1 METSA
6 LTLYF
11 CRKHR
16 LTFSIISKGVVFFL
30 ILLGFLSP
38 AHVAS
43 FENTKEGDWYGL
55 GDWPHYPAYIWGLPP
70 HGFPTCNDS
79 VTVTTYF
86 IDPYG
91 NPYTGS
97 VSISADACCG
107 TLHRHWHGD
116 IDTGWLGGYGSH
128 ALTVTTLVDW
138 TGGRIAA
145 QPLINQGTMVLS
157 SFDPKVLGGTL
168 RNQNRVDH
176 MGTVDLGV
184 AWGGRIQNEAGA
196 IYEFQG
202 DGTISID
209 GGGGAWPQ
217 FDNKAGATLLK
228 SGGSD
233 TATIGVVFSC
243 QGGTIDVRRGTLH
256 LKTGGGTSTGGTF
269 LVSDGAI
276 LDLTISEGDPNTFVG
291 TYTGSGSGEVRLRGG
306 TLQIGSGGAT
316 FNFPG
321 SLFQWSGGSIVG
333 NSLTNNG
340 TMNLST
346 LSTKEI
352 SALQNNGLLIQSD
365 DGNVG
370 LRWGGFLS
378 NNPGGLYDIRGD
390 GDVVCGGG
398 GGAWPQF
405 YNKAGAVLRKSQG
418 EGTSSFDCGML
429 NNEGG
434 TVEVQS
440 GVLRFAAGG
449 GTSTG
454 GVFNVSHGAI
464 LDLSPSSGQHKLKG
478 DYTGSGGGEIRFSGN
493 RLEILT
499 GGATFNFPGSFF
511 QWTGGEILAQSG
523 SLTNLGT
530 MNLSGSNL
538 KWMGGTINNANR
550 MTFAGTGNFEISWG
564 GNYLNN
570 QSGALFDIQGYGN
583 VVGRGVFNNYGTL
596 RKSGG
601 GDVTTLDV
609 AFKNYPDAVVE
620 VLAGTLR
627 LGGGGAEGTS
637 TGGIFHV
644 EAGAVLDLMGGSNQ
658 NYTGTYTGS
667 GEGTVLIGN
676 GQLRVGAGGATFNFP
691 GSLFQWTGGQILAQ
705 SGSLTNLGTMNL
717 SGSNLKWMAGTMNNA
732 GVVTHTGAG
741 NFQIQWGGNYFNN
754 QSGALYDLQSD
765 GGLEGTGWFNNAGTL
780 RKSAGIGSSGFNAK
794 LNNTGTVE
802 VLSGTL
808 NFTESVSQISGAA
821 LTGGTWKV
829 GTDSTLNITT
839 GSQITTNQATIVLDG
854 PNSNFS
860 KINTLATNKGSFTI
874 LRGRNFTTV
883 GSLSN
888 TGTITVGPLS
898 TLAVNG
904 DYNQASELT
913 IQIGDS
919 PESGKFG
926 RMNITGT
933 ANLDGVLNIVLVD
946 GFGPRAGQSFEIM
959 TFGSRNGQ
967 FSTVNGL
974 VVGKMKL
981 FDIVY
986 TDNAIILTSLKNAA
1000 DLAVSSITIPSSGVP
1015 GQNVTISYRV
1025 ENRSTGTAYGPWTDS
1040 IYLSSDNRYQMTDKL
1055 IGRVTHV
1062 GDLEGLGSYTETLTA
1077 PLPAVIEGSYYIIVV
1092 NDSQQKIPDLNRSDN
1107 TSASAGVITTTI
1119 PLLTMGVTTNGT
1131 IDSGQNLYYRLDI
1144 SGGRNVR
1151 ITANFTP
1158 ASGASFYLRY
1168 GKIPDQGSFD
1178 WVAPMPKT
1186 PSSSQEIILPNPQ
1199 PGRYYVLL
1207 HGLEG
1212 VSGGKPFDITP
1223 QETFLELSSVSPGR
1237 GANVGSVTV
1246 TIKGS
1251 GFTPSTTA
1259 SLIAS
1264 GGSQRAASV
1273 VLFKDPSTLYA
1284 TFDLSGLETG
1294 LYDVKVQEKGQT
1306 ATAEDVFVVTTGVPG
1321 RVVFGLSVPPAIRAG
1336 QTVSIAVT
1344 YENAGDTDAIAPLMW
1359 LTADFVN
1366 MRDRRT
1372 CQCLDC
1378 PNCGIHPV
1386 NQPVFKSAHLLGIN
1400 REGPA
1405 GILPPA
1411 AGGTIFI
1418 DGVPT
1423 IPSGM
1428 IHYALYAITN
1438 TEAPIDWS
1446 VMKTKLRPNG
1456 IPAEAWEPIF
1466 ANFVDSVG
1474 NTLGTLQARLAANAT
1489 HLSLLGEYSHDVNR
1503 LITFEFLKAGLSE
1516 IGARYHLGAFGRGGS
1531 HPWDIWGQ
1539 IREQGRAIHY
1549 PNGEVREFFKA
1560 AGSPVGGQF
1569 LYTGGPG
1576 DDATLSNPEADP
1588 DHWTLVEPD
1597 GTKFQFTRDPLLL
1610 DRFRLDFVEYLN
1622 GNRLSLSYT
1631 DGRVT
1636 TVVYSNGDTLRF
1648 HYNMQGRIDQITD
1661 PVGRVTVLS
1670 YDTAG
1675 EHLTSVTDHQGTLAF
1690 SYVTGQGAAR
1700 EHAIES
1706 IQYPDG
1712 TAAFFEYD
1720 ARGRLVR
1727 ATRTGTGET
1736 FQIAY
1741 DSSGS
1746 VAVTSTGGG
1755 NTTAYSNEF
1764 GQLAQFTYPNGSLLR
1779 LGYDENHRLISLGSS
1794 AGIHYR
1800 FEYDDR
1806 GNLIKYRDPLGR
1818 ETSMSYTLYNR
1829 MTEFLNALGN
1839 ATRFGYDGHYNLKT
1853 ITYPDGST
1861 EGFSY
1866 DSWGNPTQWVNR
1878 RGHTV
1883 SFSYD
1888 LFHMPT
1894 RKDYADGSYIE
1905 YTYDDYR
1912 NLITATDSKGT
1923 THYTYDSADRITR
1936 VTYPDGRFLEFEYD
1950 GAGRRIRMADHDGWS
1965 IRYLYDSAGRL
1976 TGLTNES
1983 GDPLV
1988 SYQYDTLGR
1997 LARKDLKNGT
2007 YSIYTYDALS
2017 QLTSLVN
2024 YGADGAI
2031 LSRFDYTHD
2040 ALGRATSMS
2049 TLEGLWTYQYDL
2061 AGQLTEVG
2069 FPDGKVLRLTYDA
2082 MGNRTSVTENGISTE
2097 YVTNGLDQYTSL
2109 GNMTYTYDADGHLIS
2124 KTDGTKTW
2132 TYTYDDEGR
2141 LISAVTPDG
2150 TWDYEYDTRGNRVVR
2165 NRDGV
2170 QRQYLIDPV
2179 GMGDVIG
2186 EYDGSG
2192 FLVARNV
2199 HGLGLVHRDVP
2210 GGFQAYYAYDRLG
2223 NAVTLT
2229 DEVGTVLNEYA
2240 YSPFGGM
2247 IKKQETVPNPFTFQ
2261 GAFGTTEE
2269 GDGQLYMRNRHYDP
2283 SLGRFTS
2290 PDPLGLTLGDDN
2302 LYCYMVND
2310 PVNGIDPLGLQGTP
2324 VYPFI
2329 WQEQVF
2335 LYRNCPLAAQGVD
2348 KASKYHNLLRSYGG
2362 EAFRIHLQVGRG
2374 TLIHFAKNLF
2384 RPKGSPW
2391 HIAVNQTHIYPDSVV
2406 YPKVPNPR
2414 GFADYREIW
2423 YFGEPL
2429 GQSAKTWFLKGGA
2442 KAIGKRVLGLLSW
2455 GWTCYDVGRFV
2466 SSHTGLDDGMTN
2478 LFYYLWFYKV
2488 KEDEPLWGPAAA
2500 ELFKIMYGDT
2510 RVVAAADPNVKITVG
2525 YGDEGFITGDSPLV
2539 YTIHFENQPD
2549 ATAPAQRVVV
2559 TDQLSGE
2566 LDWTT
2571 VELLSIGFNN
2581 VDLILPE
2588 GLTHF
2593 EGMSAVD
2600 TDPNPVHVRADFNP
2614 DTGLLTWLI
2623 ESLDPETGDLPGDPL
2638 AGFLPPNKDCGGC
2651 GEGYVSFVVWP
2662 KRGLVSGTA
2671 IKNKATIVFDVNA
2684 PIDTAEVMNTIDDI
2698 APTSSV
2704 LALPPVTNTETFRVS
2719 WAGSDNSGGSGVA
2732 FFDIYVS
2739 IDGGPFT
2746 LWLSETEKTSEVFS
2760 GAYGHTYG
2768 FYSVATDHVWN
2779 EEEAPSGAQALTRV
2793 PAIWAKGV
2801 LLKEGFT
2808 EGIPEDWLV
2817 GGEWT
2822 KGDTTTPCGGKTIG
2836 SPFGAPWAI
2845 VDSSCADTPNE
2856 VLFSPSFDASMC
2868 TSVTLEFSNRFA
2880 FATGSRGD
2888 VAVSKDGGETW
2899 DEVFTLPEEDVAA
2912 ETREVDISSVVPSTQ
2927 GQLAFVYSAS
2937 SGYWALDNVG
2947 VLCDPAALS
2956 FLSAVGVE
2964 SSPQSVTVGNRGEE
2978 ELNITDVGITGVD
2991 ASMFGLLHDGCKGRA
3006 LSIGDRCNIEI
3017 TFTPTSEGE
3026 KKAMLS
3032 ITSDDPTTPVL
3043 EVSLTGNPVAS
3054 LVIPTEGTLGT
3065 ELMLKGKEFGA
3076 KKGKVLIGGMAVKVV
3091 SWTGEAIGCE
3101 VNKVPLPPAV
3111 QDIVIQRKEP
3121 KGAPAITIPDGF
3133 EVKGPEI
3140 VWLDKIHGKA
3150 GDSVTLVGKFFGT
3163 KKGKVFLGTKSC
3175 KVVTWTMNPVTG
3187 HSEVVFVVPKGL
3199 TPGAQ
3204 DLTISNKVGSTT
3216 MPGAF
3221 RIE

>member
-1 METSA
+1 
-6 LTLYF
+6 
-11 CRKHR
+11 
-16 LTFSIISKGVVFFL
+16 
-30 ILLGFLSP
+30 
-38 AHVAS
+38 
-43 FENTKEGDWYGL
+43 
-55 GDWPHYPAYIWGLPP
+55 
-70 HGFPTCNDS
+70 
-79 VTVTTYF
+79 
-86 IDPYG
+86 
-91 NPYTGS
+91 
-97 VSISADACCG
+97 
-107 TLHRHWHGD
+107 
-116 IDTGWLGGYGSH
+116 
-128 ALTVTTLVDW
+128 
-138 TGGRIAA
+138 
-145 QPLINQGTMVLS
+145 MVLS
-157 SFDPKVLGGTL
+157 GSDPKVLGGTL
-168 RNQNRVDH
+168 SNQNRVDH

-370 LRWGGFLS
+370 LSWGGFLS

-538 KWMGGTINNANR
+538 KRMGGTINNANR

-765 GGLEGTGWFNNAGTL
+765 GGLEGTGWFNNAGTV
-780 RKSAGIGSSGFNAK
+780 RKSAGTGISGFNAK

-860 KINTLATNKGSFTI
+860 KINTLATNQGSFSI
-874 LRGRNFTTV
+874 LRGRNFTTA

-888 TGTITVGPLS
+888 TGTITVGTSS
-898 TLAVNG
+898 TLTVNG

-1294 LYDVKVQEKGQT
+1294 VYDVRVREKSQT

-1321 RVVFGLSVPPAIRAG
+1321 QVEIRFVATPRIRFN
-1336 QTVSIAVT
+1336 QTAEVT
-1344 YENAGDTDAIAPLMW
+1344 VYYENVGDTDAIAPLIM
-1359 LTADFVN
+1359 LTVEKGVLSHPV
-1366 MRDRRT
+1366 T

-1378 PNCGIHPV
+1378 PYCGVHPIHRKIFV
-1386 NQPVFKSAHLLGIN
+1386 TDYKLGIN
-1400 REGPA
+1400 RAGPA
-1405 GILPPA
+1405 GILPPGA
-1411 AGGTIFI
+1411 AGTIMFHMNPTIFTGI
-1418 DGVPT
+1418 VHLTLHSGVEPN
-1423 IPSGM
+1423 I
-1428 IHYALYAITN
+1428 
-1438 TEAPIDWS
+1438 PIDWGALKNS
-1446 VMKTKLRPNG
+1446 LRPYFV
-1456 IPAEAWEPIF
+1456 PVDAWEPIF
-1466 ANFVDSVG
+1466 ANFTAKVG
-1474 NTLGTLQARLAANAT
+1474 NTTKDLNLVLAQNAT
-1489 HLSLLGEYSHDVNR
+1489 RLSLLGENVEDVNK
-1503 LITFEFLKAGLSE
+1503 LIAFVLEQCGLSTLTR
-1516 IGARYHLGAFGRGGS
+1516 RYMVGAFGRGKS
-1531 HPWDIWGQ
+1531 HLWDIWGEL
-1539 IREQGRAIHY
+1539 RSGKPVIHY
-1549 PNGEVREFFKA
+1549 PVGWVREFFPA
-1560 AGSPVGGQF
+1560 PDGSGNHFVGA
-1569 LYTGGPG
+1569 PG
-1576 DDATLSNPEADP
+1576 DFSILSYDTVQNVWSLRESDGMLF
-1588 DHWTLVEPD
+1588 HFLV
-1597 GTKFQFTRDPLLL
+1597 DPL
-1610 DRFRLDFVEYLN
+1610 DSTRLILEYAEDLN
-1622 GNRLSLSYT
+1622 GNRITLGYTGNLVTSLT
-1631 DGRVT
+1631 H
-1636 TVVYSNGDTLRF
+1636 SNGDVLTLK
-1648 HYNMQGRIDQITD
+1648 YNAQGRIIEATD
-1661 PVGRVTVLS
+1661 EAGRILTFA
-1670 YDTAG
+1670 YDGTG
-1675 EHLTSVTDHQGTLAF
+1675 EHLVEVNDSQGTVSLT
-1690 SYVTGQGAAR
+1690 YYTGEGGAR
-1700 EHAIES
+1700 EHALSS
-1706 IQYPDG
+1706 IAYPDG
-1712 TAAFFEYD
+1712 THLNFVYDTNGRLIKVSRQGDAEAIVFSYDPIGGMEITDAAGGTSRLLYNRFGQIGQMSDPSGSAMWFSYDEDHNLTRMTRPLGVTFSFGFNANGDLISVLDPLAHEVRMAYAQYSRMNALAD
-1720 ARGRLVR
+1720 ARGNK
-1727 ATRTGTGET
+1727 T
-1736 FQIAY
+1736 
-1741 DSSGS
+1741 
-1746 VAVTSTGGG
+1746 
-1755 NTTAYSNEF
+1755 
-1764 GQLAQFTYPNGSLLR
+1764 QFY
-1779 LGYDENHRLISLGSS
+1779 
-1794 AGIHYR
+1794 
-1800 FEYDDR
+1800 
-1806 GNLIKYRDPLGR
+1806 
-1818 ETSMSYTLYNR
+1818 
-1829 MTEFLNALGN
+1829 
-1839 ATRFGYDGHYNLKT
+1839 YDGKYNLTT
-1853 ITYPDGST
+1853 ITYPDGSQEKAT
-1861 EGFSY
+1861 Y
-1866 DSWGNPTQWVNR
+1866 DSRGHITQWVNR
-1878 RGHTV
+1878 RGDTI
-1883 SFSYD
+1883 SF
-1888 LFHMPT
+1888 
-1894 RKDYADGSYIE
+1894 
-1905 YTYDDYR
+1905 TYDAHGLLTRWEDGGGSQVDATYDAHR
-1912 NLITATDSKGT
+1912 NLVTLVDTNGT
-1923 THYTYDSADRITR
+1923 TGFEYDSADRLIR
-1936 VTYPDGRFLEFEYD
+1936 VTYPNGRFLEYSYD
-1950 GAGRRIRMADHDGWS
+1950 GGGRRTRMATHDGFVVS
-1965 IRYLYDSAGRL
+1965 YLYDSVGRL
-1976 TGLTNES
+1976 AVLKDAS
-1983 GDPLV
+1983 GNSIV
-1988 SYQYDTLGR
+1988 TYTYDEAGR
-1997 LARKDLKNGT
+1997 LAREDKGNGT
-2007 YSIYTYDALS
+2007 YTTYEYDIAGRLIH
-2017 QLTSLVN
+2017 LVN
-2024 YGADGAI
+2024 HAPDGTV
-2031 LSRFDYTHD
+2031 LSRFDYAYD
-2040 ALGRATSMS
+2040 DLGRRSSMN
-2049 TLEGLWTYQYDL
+2049 TLDGLWTYQHD
-2061 AGQLTEVG
+2061 ASGQLTGVTLPSG
-2069 FPDGKVLRLTYDA
+2069 RTIQYIYDPA
-2082 MGNRTSVTENGISTE
+2082 GNRISVTDGGAT
-2097 YVTNGLDQYTSL
+2097 TNYGVNNLDQYTSV
-2109 GNMTYTYDADGHLIS
+2109 GTGIYTYDADGNLIS
-2124 KTDGTKTW
+2124 KTDGTKNW
-2132 TYTYDDEGR
+2132 AFTYDAESR
-2141 LISAVTPDG
+2141 LVSLVAPDG
-2150 TWDYEYDTRGNRVVR
+2150 TWNYEYDTLGYRLAAVHNGERIEYLTDPISGNIV
-2165 NRDGV
+2165 
-2170 QRQYLIDPV
+2170 
-2179 GMGDVIG
+2179 G
-2186 EYDGSG
+2186 EYDSNGN
-2192 FLVARNV
+2192 AI
-2199 HGLGLVHRDVP
+2199 
-2210 GGFQAYYAYDRLG
+2210 AYYAYGIGLVSR
-2223 NAVTLT
+2223 
-2229 DEVGTVLNEYA
+2229 
-2240 YSPFGGM
+2240 
-2247 IKKQETVPNPFTFQ
+2247 
-2261 GAFGTTEE
+2261 
-2269 GDGQLYMRNRHYDP
+2269 
-2283 SLGRFTS
+2283 TS
-2290 PDPLGLTLGDDN
+2290 
-2302 LYCYMVND
+2302 
-2310 PVNGIDPLGLQGTP
+2310 PVNGAWYYNFDGYGNTVQMADKSGNVTNSYSYLPFGEALSCDEAFQNPFRFVGQFGVVGGPEEFYFMGGRLYDPHQGRFIQADPIGFAGGDTNLYRYVRNRPLNYIDPEGTLAPDPNIPDHVRRMIEDLERLSREIERLKAERLRNLQQSP
-2324 VYPFI
+2324 
-2329 WQEQVF
+2329 EQWRAYQQREA
-2335 LYRNCPLAAQGVD
+2335 LRRAAQER
-2348 KASKYHNLLRSYGG
+2348 AMRWWNLRHRFSNWLWKYTGRDL
-2362 EAFRIHLQVGRG
+2362 FRIGRHLYG
-2374 TLIHFAKNLF
+2374 TTRA
-2384 RPKGSPW
+2384 G
-2391 HIAVNQTHIYPDSVV
+2391 
-2406 YPKVPNPR
+2406 
-2414 GFADYREIW
+2414 
-2423 YFGEPL
+2423 YFVEYEL
-2429 GQSAKTWFLKGGA
+2429 GTIGTAFVAGL
-2442 KAIGKRVLGLLSW
+2442 AIGIP
-2455 GWTCYDVGRFV
+2455 VGF
-2466 SSHTGLDDGMTN
+2466 GLDWYMNRPQGAWLQPYIINPDLVNM
-2478 LFYYLWFYKV
+2478 LDVAMDFWFHTHQGQDV
-2488 KEDEPLWGPAAA
+2488 L
-2500 ELFKIMYGDT
+2500 
-2510 RVVAAADPNVKITVG
+2510 VVGSGDPNVKITVG